1 MIEVRYEC
9 DTCAKSKLLRHK
21 SFPALVASGQAKGF
35 RGYQGKHLCT
45 ACRKKLMGKK
55 KWAQNKKVSESR
67 QRRSESRQQKK
78 QQIKEEREREERLQA
93 LHLQMMEADFEERYK
108 EKLRTMVTKLGGD
121 V

>member
-21 SFPALVASGQAKGF
+21 SFSALMASGQAEGF
-35 RGYQGKHLCT
+35 RGYQGKHLCA

-67 QRRSESRQQKK
+67 QQKK
-78 QQIKEEREREERLQA
+78 QQIKEAREREERLQA

-108 EKLRTMVTKLGGD
+108 EKLQTMVTKLGGE